1 MLTAFDTETTG
12 LALYRDDKVFA
23 FSQCDPATGEGEVY
37 REDDTLDFGG
47 KLESLFLGEDSQL
60 LMHNAKFDLTAAW
73 QYLGGGDALA
83 EGILDTPFHD
93 TMLMAAIIRNDA
105 TKSLKPLA
113 WEICGFPQDDAAAIK
128 AFLRGGDD
136 YSQVPKELMH
146 PYQLADVQRTSILYH
161 YFWPKIKADA
171 KNLWNYQLERS
182 LIVPTIRM
190 ESYGMRLNLKAVDR
204 LLAWLDK
211 EVTEARGIIPH
222 WCNPKSS
229 TNVRKW
235 LFTNEPECLGLP
247 VRKVSKKTKEA
258 SADKTALTE
267 LLGDLRLMENMG
279 GSDAATATGVIRS
292 IGALMKHRSYS
303 VGKTTIEKYRELADA
318 GNIIHST
325 INTHQATTGRESSQD
340 PNLQNVAKPGKA
352 ANPYEV
358 PARSCFAPKLG
369 HVNFHVD
376 YAGIE
381 IVLAIQASK
390 EPEMIDLLHRR
401 SQERYP
407 NSLDPLID
415 PHALA
420 STVFYPEYTGLDKA
434 AMKIKRGSAKNGQF
448 CIIYGGGEKKLAMTL
463 VLPWHLGKPA
473 SARYKTRFPK
483 IMGLGAALHAELK
496 AAGFITNSFG
506 KKLYMTREKAHA
518 AVNYYIQSDAA
529 IILKIAQVR
538 VDALLRKL
546 TGDRWRLVLPI
557 HDELIISAPREDL
570 RYAPEILQQVRQ
582 VMIQIEQMVVPLEVE
597 FGISTASWNE
607 VKEYDIWKGLVAA

>member
-12 LALYRDDKVFA
+12 LALYRGDKVFA
-23 FSQCDPATGEGEVY
+23 FSECDPDTGEGNVY
-37 REDDTLDFGG
+37 RDDTPNFAG
-47 KLESLFLGEDSQL
+47 KMESLFLGEDPRL
-60 LMHNAKFDLTAAW
+60 LMHNAKFDLTAVC
-73 QYLGGGDALA
+73 QFFGGSDATRELF
-83 EGILDTPFHD
+83 LDTPFHD
-93 TMLMAAIIRNDA
+93 TMLMAAIVRNDA

-128 AFLRGGDD
+128 AFLRGGTD
-136 YSQVPKELMH
+136 YSQVPAELMT

-161 YFWPKIKADA
+161 YFWPKIKGNAA
-171 KNLWNYQLERS
+171 NLWNYQLERA

-190 ESYGMRLNLKAVDR
+190 ESYGMRLIPKAVDR
-204 LLAWLDK
+204 LLTWLEK
-211 EVTEARGIIPH
+211 EVGDARAAIPR

-229 TNVRKW
+229 VNVRKW
-235 LFTNEPECLGLP
+235 LFTDGEDCLNLP
-247 VRKVSKKTKEA
+247 PRKVSKKTKEA
-258 SADKTALTE
+258 SADKTVLAE
-267 LLGDLRLMENMG
+267 LLGDLKLMAGMG
-279 GSDAATATGVIRS
+279 DSDAVAATHAIRS
-292 IGALMKHRSYS
+292 LEALAKHRSYS
-303 VGKTTIEKYRELADA
+303 VGKTMVEKYRDLADVYM
-318 GNIIHST
+318 HVHPT
-325 INTHQATTGRESSQD
+325 LNTHQAVTGRESSQD

-358 PARSCFAPKLG
+358 PARACFAPKLG

-401 SQERYP
+401 TQERYP
-407 NSLDPLID
+407 NSLDPRID

-420 STVFYPEYTGLDKA
+420 SSVFYPEYAGLDKSE
-434 AMKIKRGSAKNGQF
+434 MKIKRGAAKNGQF
-448 CIIYGGGEKKLAMTL
+448 CIVYGGGDKKLAMTL

-473 SARYKTRFPK
+473 AARYKMRFPK

-496 AAGFITNSFG
+496 AAGYITNSFG

-597 FGISTASWNE
+597 FGISTASWNQ
-607 VKEYDIWKGLVAA
+607 VQEYDIWKGLVAA